1 MQSKELCLILI
12 IIILVLNLI
21 FLLKPNS
28 SSKERYINQCFTESQ
43 KKNLASCCTTNN
55 CPDKPPHLQKKYCDK
70 NKTLAKKILDIFY
83 RILPKSMRGETKYE
97 KADIPYD
104 KRTYLPNLPKRGA
117 TESIEDYRKRMTQ
130 IYRDMA
136 KKTDEEVGRDGPLS
150 NRKLSNFNR
159 ITDKDTT
166 IKVDDTEG
174 RDIQAKVNAR
184 TNFVD
189 GTAVVNKN
197 EEKGSRKK
205 FREKW
210 GDGTLIP

>member
-21 FLLKPNS
+21 FLLKPNR

-70 NKTLAKKILDIFY
+70 NKTLAKKILERFY
-83 RILPKSMRGETKYE
+83 KILPKSMRGETKYE

-104 KRTYLPNLPKRGA
+104 ERTYLPKRGGQ
-117 TESIEDYRKRMTQ
+117 ESIEDYRKRMTQ
-130 IYRDMA
+130 IYRDMV
-136 KKTDEEVGRDGPLS
+136 KKTDEEVGRDGLLS
-150 NRKLSNFNR
+150 KRKLRNFNR
-159 ITDKDTT
+159 ITGKDTT
-166 IKVDDTEG
+166 IKVDDPEG
-174 RDIQAKVNAR
+174 RAIQAKVNAR

-197 EEKGSRKK
+197 EEEGSRK
-205 FREKW
+205 KW
-210 GDGTLIP
+210 GDGTKIP